1 MIGRHPVFRQDGL
14 GIKLLTQDLNP
25 AGALGDAS
33 RATAGLGERLL
44 DHAAGQLAALLTE
57 VHRLDLD
64 RWLCDAAKA

>member
-1 MIGRHPVFRQDGL
+1 VGFGWQ
-14 GIKLLTQDLNP
+14 TQDLNP

-44 DHAAGQLAALLTE
+44 DHAAGQLATLLDE

-64 RWLCDAAKA
+64 LWLCDAAKA